1 MKNNIWLVLS
11 EIIIGVIIRFL
22 ICLLFVN
29 TSVALFMFGIV
40 NFIDF
45 YSRSIV
51 YRLVLSKF
59 YKEEKLSIKRNGDE
73 TLSV

>member
-1 MKNNIWLVLS
+1 
-11 EIIIGVIIRFL
+11 
-22 ICLLFVN
+22 
-29 TSVALFMFGIV
+29 MFGIV

-73 TLSV
+73 TLSL